1 MTSTISPFGLQDI
14 DDELETGF
22 IEDLRAPSQ
31 LLQLLIDQLATEQTT
46 LADDLE
52 YVSR

>member
-1 MTSTISPFGLQDI
+1 MPNTISPFGLQEV
-14 DDELETGF
+14 DDKLEAAF

-31 LLQLLIDQLATEQTT
+31 LLQFLIDQLGSEQTT